1 MNLKNEL
8 LVSKLNYVLKDNR
21 IRITELNK
29 KDVPEYIVQT
39 NSHIELINGW
49 MVVDGRRF
57 NPNFI
62 SAHMC

>member
-29 KDVPEYIVQT
+29 KDMPEYIVQT